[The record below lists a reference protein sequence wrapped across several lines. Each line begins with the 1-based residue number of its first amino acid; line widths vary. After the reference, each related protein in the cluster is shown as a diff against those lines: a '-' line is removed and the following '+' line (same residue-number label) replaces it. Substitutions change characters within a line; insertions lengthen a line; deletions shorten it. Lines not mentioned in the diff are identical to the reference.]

1 MTKLQTISDKNTK
14 SFKIKKLLVKKLN
27 KEQFKKD
34 NLIIVIGGDG
44 FMLQTLKKNKNS
56 KKLFY
61 GINSGNYGFLM
72 NKFSSKNIIKN
83 LSKANMVSIYPLEMI
98 VKNKSNQARK
108 SLAINEVSILR
119 QSRQAAS
126 LSIKQGSR
134 QIIKKLVSDGVLVS
148 TPAGST
154 AYNLS
159 VHGPI
164 LSLHSKKLSISP
176 ISAFRPRRWKGKI
189 VNDKSKIIITNLD
202 PSKRPIS
209 AVADNLEVRNAKSI
223 TVKTN
228 NKIKEFIFQISNTEK
243 IYLSKNSED
252 LKFNEKILSV
262 KLDKKIIYKE
272 NIILQSL
279 YKAATDQNIPPNT
292 IIEFARIYGFQVDFQ
307 RDIRK
312 EDKFQI
318 MYEVF
323 IDENKKIIET
333 GEILFAN
340 LKLSGQDN
348 SLYYFDKENLEG
360 HYDKNGKSVQKALM
374 KSPINGARLSS
385 SFGMR
390 KHPIDGYNKM
400 HRGTDFAAPKGTPIM
415 ASGNGIVKKAGWCGG
430 GGNCVKIRHNST
442 YETVYA
448 HMSKFAR
455 GIKNGV
461 RVKQGQTIGY
471 VGSTGKST
479 GPHLH
484 YEVIVN
490 GKKVNSQKL
499 KLPSGKVLKGKNRE
513 YFETAK
519 IKLDVLKSEK
529 IIGLN

>member
-1 MTKLQTISDKNTK
+1 MLRKFRSYLFKRLEIFGLIFLVIFAITIA
-14 SFKIKKLLVKKLN
+14 
-27 KEQFKKD
+27 
-34 NLIIVIGGDG
+34 
-44 FMLQTLKKNKNS
+44 ML
-56 KKLFY
+56 
-61 GINSGNYGFLM
+61 
-72 NKFSSKNIIKN
+72 
-83 LSKANMVSIYPLEMI
+83 
-98 VKNKSNQARK
+98 SNHQ
-108 SLAINEVSILR
+108 
-119 QSRQAAS
+119 
-126 LSIKQGSR
+126 
-134 QIIKKLVSDGVLVS
+134 
-148 TPAGST
+148 
-154 AYNLS
+154 
-159 VHGPI
+159 
-164 LSLHSKKLSISP
+164 KKLSSNEYDNFIDN
-176 ISAFRPRRWKGKI
+176 IYLKKTLNEI
-189 VNDKSKIIITNLD
+189 VN
-202 PSKRPIS
+202 
-209 AVADNLEVRNAKSI
+209 NLEPRYKKYNHKIKSGETFDKI
-223 TVKTN
+223 LSEYSIEKEEIIAIKKSLSKKFNINKLNTNQKIHIILDKTN

-252 LKFNEKILSV
+252 LEFDEKILSI

-499 KLPSGKVLKGKNRE
+499 KLPSGKVLKGKDRE